1 MHICQAINA
10 WDHPMT
16 HPLQP
21 THDHLGIP
29 MTRPRGSPA
38 QSILDMMTLRPGW
51 RCWHDPSRCHRPS
64 IPEIKRANFITKFRY
79 EEQWYTIE
87 KWKSL
92 YALYLPLE
100 LANWGGTNP
109 GFTLEPITK
118 IIYSK
123 LRVRKWIMRSCKTYR
138 HAKLKLIRRHQ
149 RQIMP
154 TKLRMTSKRHH
165 RAINIIIKHLSTMR
179 GLWWSSWFSD
189 SDFWRRWWSKTHSNY
204 IAILWSLVMSHH
216 CVIGCGYCTHIDPC
230 TFNIHR
236 STIWVN
242 INVDWDASYLRHNS
256 SQKT

>member
-64 IPEIKRANFITKFRY
+64 IPEIKHANFITKFRY

-92 YALYLPLE
+92 YALYHPLE

-123 LRVRKWIMRSCKTYR
+123 LRIRKWIMRSCNTYR
-138 HAKLKLIRRHQ
+138 HAKLKLIKRHQ

-154 TKLRMTSKRHH
+154 TKLCMTSKRHH
-165 RAINIIIKHLSTMR
+165 RAINIIIKHLRTMR
-179 GLWWSSWFSD
+179 GLWWS
-189 SDFWRRWWSKTHSNY
+189 RWY
-204 IAILWSLVMSHH
+204 WSLRFFLTAIHDDQR
-216 CVIGCGYCTHIDPC
+216 HIQITLPSCDLLWC
-230 TFNIHR
+230 LIIVSLDVDIALMLTLVN
-236 STIWVN
+236 STYIVPQ
-242 INVDWDASYLRHNS
+242 S
-256 SQKT
+256 